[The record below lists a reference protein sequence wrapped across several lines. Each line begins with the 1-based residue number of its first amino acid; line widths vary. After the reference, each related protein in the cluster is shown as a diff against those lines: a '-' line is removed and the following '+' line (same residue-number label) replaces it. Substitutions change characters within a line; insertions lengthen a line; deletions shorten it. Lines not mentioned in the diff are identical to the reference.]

1 MGYFE
6 RSPTWQS
13 VLSRLVIIGSLL
25 VLASALLFVPVTI
38 VQVLGL
44 GSLMPSLGGL
54 YSLPAWWTLVPAAAL
69 PLLAAIAYGLFSKSP
84 EPLSEVNATTLTLF
98 AVSALFPIVAALV
111 VGNAALEALDANV
124 GLLLRAHLILVALAG
139 IVLTIFAWLAHW
151 VAVRTWAW

>member
-1 MGYFE
+1 
-6 RSPTWQS
+6 
-13 VLSRLVIIGSLL
+13 
-25 VLASALLFVPVTI
+25 
-38 VQVLGL
+38 
-44 GSLMPSLGGL
+44 
-54 YSLPAWWTLVPAAAL
+54 
-69 PLLAAIAYGLFSKSP
+69 
-84 EPLSEVNATTLTLF
+84 LTLF